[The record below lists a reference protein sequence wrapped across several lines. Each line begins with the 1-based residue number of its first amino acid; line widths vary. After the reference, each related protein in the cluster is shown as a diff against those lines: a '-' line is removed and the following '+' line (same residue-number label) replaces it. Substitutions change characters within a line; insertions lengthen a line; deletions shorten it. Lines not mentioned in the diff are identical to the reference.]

1 MENAENPNILI
12 KDLAIN
18 ELKLLFDQFP
28 NLFPIEFQQY
38 INEDENK
45 LQDTSVVKAITVVKN
60 NKNLMSLSKVSKI
73 KIYYDIANR
82 KILKILNL

>member
-1 MENAENPNILI
+1 MENAENSNILI

-45 LQDTSVVKAITVVKN
+45 LQDTSVVKVITVVKN
-60 NKNLMSLSKVSKI
+60 NKNSMSLSKVSKI
-73 KIYYDIANR
+73 KIYYDITNR